1 MTPPAPGSAPA
12 PDLSVRIGRLRLAN
26 PVMPASGTF
35 GPELAEVFDLNG
47 LGALVTKSVTPEPR
61 AGNPTPRVAETGQG
75 LLNSIGIPG
84 KGIPAWIEADLP
96 VWRRFAP
103 PLVVSVSA
111 PTAEAFGEAARR
123 LTQPGVAALEANI
136 SCPNL
141 EQDGRAFAASPG
153 PAAAAVAAMVRAT
166 RLPVWAKLS
175 PQTGDLTGVARACEE
190 AGAEA
195 LVVANTI
202 LGLAIDIEAARPA
215 LGAGMGGYSGP
226 GFKPIALR
234 MVWQCAQAVGVPVIG
249 CGGIS
254 RPEDAVEFLMA
265 GAAAVQVGTVSFVA
279 PDAMPRIVGGIAAFC
294 ARKGFAR
301 VSDLTG
307 LALPEAARRRRRPD
321 EAAAFPG
328 QAALADAGPGPGAAE
343 ASAQTSPSPAS
354 AATGPQGRDSARTA
368 AEAAA

>member
-1 MTPPAPGSAPA
+1 MTHLAPPRGAA

-35 GPELAEVFDLNG
+35 GPELAEVFDLNA

-84 KGIPAWIEADLP
+84 KGIPAWIAADLP
-96 VWRRFAP
+96 VWRRFTA

-111 PTAEAFGEAARR
+111 PTAEAFGEAARA
-123 LTQPGVAALEANI
+123 LSLPGVAALEANI

-141 EQDGRAFAASPG
+141 EEDGRAFAATAG

-166 RLPVWAKLS
+166 HLPVWAKLS
-175 PQTGDLTGVARACEE
+175 PQTGDLAGVARACEE

-195 LVVANTI
+195 LVVSNTI

-234 MVWQCAQAVGVPVIG
+234 MVWQCAQAVQVPIIG

-254 RPEDAVEFLMA
+254 RAEDAVEFLMA
-265 GAAAVQVGTVSFVA
+265 GASAVQVGTVSFIE
-279 PDAMPRIVGGIAAFC
+279 PDAMPRIIAGLSAFC
-294 ARKGFAR
+294 ARKGIAR
-301 VSDLTG
+301 VAALTG
-307 LALPEAARRRRRPD
+307 AALPEEARRRLAAVR
-321 EAAAFPG
+321 AAA
-328 QAALADAGPGPGAAE
+328 DA
-343 ASAQTSPSPAS
+343 SPADVAAPALVGS
-354 AATGPQGRDSARTA
+354 AA
-368 AEAAA
+368 

>member
-1 MTPPAPGSAPA
+1 MTE
-12 PDLSVRIGRLRLAN
+12 LSVRIGRLSLAN

-35 GPELAEVFDLNG
+35 GPELAEVFDLDL
-47 LGALVTKSVTPEPR
+47 LGALVTKSVTPAPR

-84 KGIPAWIEADLP
+84 KGIPAWIAADLP
-96 VWRRFAP
+96 LWRRFAA

-111 PTAEAFGEAARR
+111 PTAEAFGEAARA
-123 LTQPGVAALEANI
+123 LTRPGVAALEANI

-141 EQDGRAFAASPG
+141 EEDGRAFAAAPG

-166 RLPVWAKLS
+166 HLPVWAKLS
-175 PQTGDLTGVARACEE
+175 PQTGDLVGVARACEE

-234 MVWQCAQAVGVPVIG
+234 MVWQCAQAVHVPIIG

-265 GAAAVQVGTVSFVA
+265 GASAVQVGTATFRE
-279 PDAMPRIVGGIAAFC
+279 PDAMPRIIAGLAAFC
-294 ARKGFAR
+294 ARKGIAR
-301 VSDLTG
+301 VADLTG
-307 LALPEAARRRRRPD
+307 MALPKRGRAKGPAGEGRDTAAQ
-321 EAAAFPG
+321 G
-328 QAALADAGPGPGAAE
+328 ALGPGAG
-343 ASAQTSPSPAS
+343 
-354 AATGPQGRDSARTA
+354 GPHTRP
-368 AEAAA
+368 